1 MKIAKILLY
10 IFLLLVLS
18 STLVYAQ
25 TVTINPS
32 NPVDNDDL
40 SCDIEN
46 VQNSNRPFYTYRWY
60 VNGQRDYSVGN
71 TWIYPASRTRVNDR
85 ITCFASIPG
94 GIILGSASVTI
105 SAVQVNQP
113 PTVRITNPSIGSR
126 FFVNQ
131 PITFNTVTSDPE
143 NDPLTFTWDFGD
155 GSASGGANPIH
166 TYTLPGTYTVTV
178 VVSDNVNTARDSV
191 VINIVQIMPMN
202 QIPVADLRANNIN
215 PNVGDLVTFDASNS
229 RDPDGNIV
237 RYSFNFGDGN
247 VVVTTN
253 PIITHV
259 YGSTGVYGATVV
271 VTDDDGATATTLPLI
286 ITVNVP
292 GNQLPIADAGPDR
305 NVQVGDLVTF
315 DASNSRDPDGNIVSY
330 GWNFG
335 DGNTA
340 SSITS
345 TNVYSN
351 PGTYTVTLTVVD
363 NNGGIDTDTA
373 IVIVSARPAN
383 MTGINAVLD
392 VNSRIGYV
400 GFPLYF
406 DASRSTSNNTIV
418 NYAWNFGDGNT
429 SNSINVRHAYNAIG
443 NYTVTLTVTDN
454 TGASD
459 TDSVVIEVR
468 SVLEKLGP
476 DYDKQRTRP
485 YIHDLEF
492 NDFRITKVVPLNFK
506 PYYRKGERV
515 TFIVKLTNEGALN
528 EQVDLKLSVP
538 KWSIVNIVR
547 NIYLD
552 LSQVKLVTI
561 TLDIPNNAQPGLHLV
576 RFDIASDFGESDDNA
591 FWPVIVV

>member
-202 QIPVADLRANNIN
+202 Q
-215 PNVGDLVTFDASNS
+215 
-229 RDPDGNIV
+229 
-237 RYSFNFGDGN
+237 
-247 VVVTTN
+247 
-253 PIITHV
+253 
-259 YGSTGVYGATVV
+259 
-271 VTDDDGATATTLPLI
+271 
-286 ITVNVP
+286 
-292 GNQLPIADAGPDR
+292 
-305 NVQVGDLVTF
+305 
-315 DASNSRDPDGNIVSY
+315 
-330 GWNFG
+330 
-335 DGNTA
+335 
-340 SSITS
+340 
-345 TNVYSN
+345 
-351 PGTYTVTLTVVD
+351 
-363 NNGGIDTDTA
+363 
-373 IVIVSARPAN
+373 
-383 MTGINAVLD
+383 
-392 VNSRIGYV
+392 
-400 GFPLYF
+400 
-406 DASRSTSNNTIV
+406 
-418 NYAWNFGDGNT
+418 
-429 SNSINVRHAYNAIG
+429 
-443 NYTVTLTVTDN
+443 
-454 TGASD
+454 
-459 TDSVVIEVR
+459 
-468 SVLEKLGP
+468 
-476 DYDKQRTRP
+476 
-485 YIHDLEF
+485 
-492 NDFRITKVVPLNFK
+492 
-506 PYYRKGERV
+506 
-515 TFIVKLTNEGALN
+515 
-528 EQVDLKLSVP
+528 
-538 KWSIVNIVR
+538 
-547 NIYLD
+547 
-552 LSQVKLVTI
+552 
-561 TLDIPNNAQPGLHLV
+561 
-576 RFDIASDFGESDDNA
+576 
-591 FWPVIVV
+591 